1 MAPNQFDAPC
11 WVRRL
16 SEAIDRVLTYERQW
30 ENALRLRRSEESSA
44 MGLPSGI
51 HDDTRRERINQYS
64 RLRPDRGAGQLGQY
78 GKSLLALLASV
89 EEAVLEHPIIKD
101 RLIRSDDFT
110 GIRVY
115 SPSSRFH
122 MSTSQIV
129 EGILSYAVDC
139 GALEAASALEERIRL
154 GEEGNLVGRFTNP
167 GRGRRVPKGTPAPQ
181 ATFEYM

>member
-1 MAPNQFDAPC
+1 
-11 WVRRL
+11 
-16 SEAIDRVLTYERQW
+16 
-30 ENALRLRRSEESSA
+30 
-44 MGLPSGI
+44 MGLPSSI
-51 HDDTRRERINQYS
+51 HEDTRRERINEYWH
-64 RLRPDRGAGQLGQY
+64 LRPDRGAGQLGEY

-89 EEAVLEHPIIKD
+89 EDIVLEHPIIKG

-129 EGILSYAVDC
+129 EGILSYALDC

-154 GEEGNLVGRFTNP
+154 GEEGSLVGSQVTLFH
-167 GRGRRVPKGTPAPQ
+167 GLRVEGCHPAS
-181 ATFEYM
+181 